1 VVLSRQCHGDRCDV
15 HRTRPI
21 HDRLLFFRSIL
32 SVDGVK
38 RGINVIDAIEAPVQD
53 GQVKRIVIVCYP
65 GIQPLDVV
73 GPHEVFAGAN
83 EVIAHR
89 AATGSLDSTSLH
101 DLTYD
106 LVLAASSPGPITGES
121 GLAIVAPDPFP
132 RSGAIDTLLVP
143 GGGGVYSATSDACL
157 VASIARLA
165 RRADRM
171 ATVCSGTFLLAAT
184 GLIDGRRVTTHWHRA
199 HRLAQEFPTLQVE
212 ADAIYINDGN
222 LWTSAGVTAGIDL
235 ALALVEADHGADVA
249 QTVAR
254 HLVMFLRRP
263 GGQSQFAAPVWDRP
277 TDKLAVRAAQDLVNA
292 NPAADLRVGVLAA
305 ATNMSERHFTRVFA
319 AEVGEPPAKYV
330 ERVRVEAARRG
341 LEERGATVAAVAS
354 KCGFGTPE
362 TMRRSFLRRVGVAP
376 DDYRRRF
383 TGSKR

>member
-1 VVLSRQCHGDRCDV
+1 M
-15 HRTRPI
+15 
-21 HDRLLFFRSIL
+21 
-32 SVDGVK
+32 
-38 RGINVIDAIEAPVQD
+38 
-53 GQVKRIVIVCYP
+53 KRIVFACYP

-83 EVIAHR
+83 QLLAHR
-89 AATGSLDSTSLH
+89 VATGHLDTA
-101 DLTYD
+101 DLYE
-106 LVLAASSPGPITGES
+106 LVLAAATPGSITGES

-132 RSGAIDTLLVP
+132 RSGGINTLLVP
-143 GGGGVYSATSDACL
+143 GGGGVFAAADDAAL
-157 VASIARLA
+157 VATIGRMAK
-165 RRADRM
+165 RADRI

-199 HRLAQEFPTLQVE
+199 RRLADQYPALQVE
-212 ADAIYINDGN
+212 PDAIYINDGN
-222 LWTSAGVTAGIDL
+222 VWTSAGVTAGIDL

-249 QTVAR
+249 QSVAR

-263 GGQSQFAAPVWDRP
+263 GGQSQFAAPVWDKP
-277 TDKLAVRAAQDLVNA
+277 TDKHAVRAAQDLVNA
-292 NPAADLRVGVLAA
+292 NPAADLRVGALAA

-330 ERVRVEAARRG
+330 ERVRVDAARRC
-341 LEERGATVAAVAS
+341 LEEPGTTVAGVAT
-354 KCGFGTPE
+354 KCGFGTAE

-383 TGSKR
+383 TRS